1 VSNTRGRILETAWEL
16 VREHGTTAV
25 RMADVAEAAGVSR
38 QLVYVY
44 FDSRAGL
51 LTAMARHHDARSGF
65 AARVAAAHE
74 LPPREA
80 LEALLRAWLAY
91 VPEILPV
98 ARALEAAA
106 ATGAVGAEAW
116 EDRMADL
123 RAQFRRALERLPD
136 CTPDP
141 FADGAAEAMTDWIWA
156 RSHVSD
162 WQHLVVERGWAPEDY
177 VERCVSSIM
186 ASLESRRWT

>member
-1 VSNTRGRILETAWEL
+1 VSNTRSRILEAAWEL
-16 VREHGTTAV
+16 IRERGTTAV

-44 FDSRAGL
+44 FESRAGL

-74 LPPREA
+74 QQPREA

-106 ATGAVGAEAW
+106 AGGAVGADAW

-123 RAQFRRALERLPD
+123 RSQFRRAVGRLPGLD
-136 CTPDP
+136 ASP
-141 FADGAAEAMTDWIWA
+141 EAVADWIWA

-177 VERCVSSIM
+177 VERCVTSIL
-186 ASLESRRWT
+186 ADI